1 MTRLFVTA
9 DVHGSLNT
17 WMTIKQL
24 MEPDDSLVIAGD
36 LFDTRYGNYSRTDFQ
51 PDFIKEGIENL
62 SQRLFYVY
70 GNCDLPSFTPGYGQT
85 LRFTVFGKKIFL
97 HHGHEKPMVPDDT
110 QIIIS
115 GHTHL
120 FSLEKKEPW
129 IFMNPGTITNPRNN
143 RYTYGIIDQ
152 FQAKILD
159 LTTGTPLAA
168 IDLSL

>member
-24 MEPDDSLVIAGD
+24 MEPNDCLVIAGD

-51 PDFIKEGIENL
+51 PDFIKEEIENL
-62 SQRLFYVY
+62 SQRLYYVY
-70 GNCDLPSFTPGYGQT
+70 GNCDTPSFAPGYEQN
-85 LRFTVFGKKIFL
+85 LVFTAFGKTILL
-97 HHGHEKPMVPDDT
+97 HHGHGKPIAPDDT
-110 QIIIS
+110 RIIIS

-120 FSLEKKEPW
+120 FCLKEKETR

-159 LTTGTPLAA
+159 LTTGTPLST
-168 IDLSL
+168 IDL